1 MAVHNGVAV
10 HRSTR
15 FLMGQSFSK
24 ATRLVGLAA
33 VKFLRTW
40 RDGFTS
46 RPTAERHGALER
58 WMGRGRYV
66 SSCFSTRRWTSP
78 SLGVCAVVFLSPL
91 RGLLISQLAT
101 PTACAV
107 GCILSPLRGLEGTWR
122 ARRNLSYV
130 TLGYFR
136 ASIRG
141 P

>member
-1 MAVHNGVAV
+1 MVVHNGVAV

-66 SSCFSTRRWTSP
+66 SSCFSTRRWGGQPEAIFTPALAVSTSP
-78 SLGVCAVVFLSPL
+78 L
-91 RGLLISQLAT
+91 
-101 PTACAV
+101 TADRP
-107 GCILSPLRGLEGTWR
+107 GRWM
-122 ARRNLSYV
+122 
-130 TLGYFR
+130 
-136 ASIRG
+136 
-141 P
+141 